1 MKEDL
6 CSEMKSVEGNLE
18 LTVRYRNLE
27 ARFAGKPDEVIRAL
41 LNFISRVLPAY
52 DLAAQL
58 TLSVDIEDLLRGV
71 RGIIALTPEGPV
83 ITVPRDRLG
92 GDRNAILLNL
102 VKVYVGYRV
111 GRIEKDSLSVAD
123 LTSATGCKSGTVAAR
138 LSELTDMGFVERVGR
153 GEYRLTT
160 LGVKFFFDE
169 VLPKIKSEGEIGV
182 ERG

>member
-58 TLSVDIEDLLRGV
+58 TLSVDIEDLLR
-71 RGIIALTPEGPV
+71 ALGA
-83 ITVPRDRLG
+83 L
-92 GDRNAILLNL
+92 
-102 VKVYVGYRV
+102 
-111 GRIEKDSLSVAD
+111 
-123 LTSATGCKSGTVAAR
+123 
-138 LSELTDMGFVERVGR
+138 
-153 GEYRLTT
+153 
-160 LGVKFFFDE
+160 
-169 VLPKIKSEGEIGV
+169 
-182 ERG
+182 